1 MTQVAASGQLLMG
14 VFAGKGAG
22 WFLATGMVGV
32 FRSPWTASQ
41 PHTDPGEDLEDCHT
55 VCRRGACGRACMP
68 VCTGGRLTARLLPVG
83 ARWAHGGCLPLGREL
98 LPVTGL
104 GSALARYS
112 SPGIIRADSDF
123 VNGSWATFFSAGF
136 MPSWETSK

>member
-14 VFAGKGAG
+14 VFAGKGVG

-55 VCRRGACGRACMP
+55 VCRRGACGRARMP
-68 VCTGGRLTARLLPVG
+68 GCF
-83 ARWAHGGCLPLGREL
+83 RWAHGGRLPWGREL

-112 SPGIIRADSDF
+112 SPGVIRADSDF
-123 VNGSWATFFSAGF
+123 VNGSWATFSSAGF
-136 MPSWETSK
+136 MPSWGTSK